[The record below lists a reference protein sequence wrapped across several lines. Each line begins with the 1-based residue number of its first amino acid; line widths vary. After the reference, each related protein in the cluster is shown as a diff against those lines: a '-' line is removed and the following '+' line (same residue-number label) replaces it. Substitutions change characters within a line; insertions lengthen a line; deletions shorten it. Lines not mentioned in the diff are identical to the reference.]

1 MDDVEVTGSDFVTL
15 SGGSGSLTVTL
26 VNGLKQPITVGLRAR
41 ADSPDV
47 RVETPEPVSMAAGER
62 TTLRLQVKSEVGV
75 HEVTLS
81 PVTTEGEKAGTALT
95 FSLRTSQ
102 VGRLIWF
109 VILAG
114 GVLLGVMI
122 LRRIVLRVRNHR
134 WRVGE
139 SE

>member
-1 MDDVEVTGSDFVTL
+1 VR
-15 SGGSGSLTVTL
+15 LT
-26 VNGLKQPITVGLRAR
+26 PITAK
-41 ADSPDV
+41 
-47 RVETPEPVSMAAGER
+47 GE
-62 TTLRLQVKSEVGV
+62 EVG
-75 HEVTLS
+75 TPLS
-81 PVTTEGEKAGTALT
+81 

-109 VILAG
+109 VIVAG